1 MADTVRIDETAQKAV
16 ADYAEQHGISLAK
29 AATQLIVGN
38 VVPLSPLS
46 MQPAVHVCRE
56 DSELRTEIQ
65 RLQFELINSQ
75 TQPKPVSLDAAAEV
89 MLRHLPAN
97 LVEKL
102 RELCREYQVSPAA
115 YLLSYAKLADDRGEL
130 SINLAPDDREL
141 GNAPTPLPV
150 PEIAQCAYCKADFK
164 PTRAGQK
171 FCPEPEDWSVV
182 SCGRQSLLD
191 ELHKRRPPEAQRKN
205 IAARHPEK
213 SIR

>member
-16 ADYAEQHGISLAK
+16 AEYAEQHGISLAK
-29 AATQLIVGN
+29 AATQLIVGRIEA
-38 VVPLSPLS
+38 LS
-46 MQPAVHVCRE
+46 A
-56 DSELRTEIQ
+56 DSEPPQLVVKP
-65 RLQFELINSQ
+65 LQLSAP
-75 TQPKPVSLDAAAEV
+75 TLDQAAEV
-89 MLRHLPAN
+89 LLRHLPAN

-164 PTRAGQK
+164 PARAGQK

-205 IAARHPEK
+205 IAARHTEK